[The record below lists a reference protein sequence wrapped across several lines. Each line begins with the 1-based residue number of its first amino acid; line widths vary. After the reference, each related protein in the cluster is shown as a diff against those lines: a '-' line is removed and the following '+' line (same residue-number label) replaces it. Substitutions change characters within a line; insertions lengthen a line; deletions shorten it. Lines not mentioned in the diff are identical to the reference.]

1 MVAWTSSDGA
11 TRIGAGRSLVGHLPS
26 ERQVL
31 EDARDR
37 AALADWGGWPV
48 REGRRFGVG
57 GSCACWGWFSMTF
70 DKLAEFC
77 ADSVGG
83 RAGGVVV
90 EWCGR
95 GGGRVVHVDSL
106 GVEGV
111 EPGGDCWPG
120 GCVDDPVVHV
130 G

>member
-1 MVAWTSSDGA
+1 M
-11 TRIGAGRSLVGHLPS
+11 
-26 ERQVL
+26 
-31 EDARDR
+31 
-37 AALADWGGWPV
+37 

-57 GSCACWGWFSMTF
+57 GSCACWGWFSRTF

-83 RAGGVVV
+83 RAGGVVL